1 MPWKNQSGGG
11 GPWGT
16 GGGGGGGGG
25 QGPWGAGGRP
35 PDLEDILRK
44 GQDRV
49 KRLLPGGFGS
59 GRSLIFIV
67 IIGLAL
73 WLITGFYRVE
83 PDEQGIALIFGKVW
97 KQTNAGLN
105 YNLPAPIGEVFTPKV
120 TRVNRVEVGFRS
132 NPDSSSSDNAQDVSQ
147 ESLMLTG
154 DENIVD
160 MQFVVFWVIKDPQKY
175 LFAID
180 DPEDTV
186 KNAAESAMREIIGRS
201 AFEYART
208 QGRNPIEQEARKLIQ
223 SLLDTYNAGIEVSQV
238 ELQKVDPPEA
248 ALAAFR
254 DVQAARADKESSVNG
269 AQAYF
274 NEITQRA
281 GGEAQTIIKGAEG
294 YKAQTVALATG
305 NAQRFDLVM
314 TQYEKAKDIT
324 QRRIY
329 LETMELVLK
338 NMNKIL
344 IDTKAAG
351 GAGGGTV
358 PYLSLNDLLK
368 RVAPPVAAP
377 STGGGT
383 NP

>member
-16 GGGGGGGGG
+16 GGGGGGG

-351 GAGGGTV
+351 GAAGGTV

-377 STGGGT
+377 ATGGGT

>member
-16 GGGGGGGGG
+16 GGGG

-49 KRLLPGGFGS
+49 KRFLPGGFGS
-59 GRSLIFIV
+59 GRSLVFIV
-67 IIGLAL
+67 LVGFAL
-73 WLITGFYRVE
+73 WLVTGFYRVE

-132 NPDSSSSDNAQDVSQ
+132 NPDNSSSAGAQDVGQ

-154 DENIVD
+154 DENIID

-208 QGRNPIEQEARKLIQ
+208 QGRSRIEQEARKLIQ
-223 SLLDTYNAGIEVSQV
+223 GLLDNYNAGIEVSQV

-329 LETMELVLK
+329 LETMEMVLK
-338 NMNKIL
+338 NMSKIL
-344 IDTKAAG
+344 IDSKTTG
-351 GAGGGTV
+351 GAV

-368 RVAPPVAAP
+368 RPAAEPAAP
-377 STGGGT
+377 ATSGGT

>member
-16 GGGGGGGGG
+16 GGGGGGP
-25 QGPWGAGGRP
+25 GPWGAGGRP

-49 KRLLPGGFGS
+49 KRFLPGGFGS

-67 IIGLAL
+67 LVGFAL
-73 WLITGFYRVE
+73 WLVTGFYRVE

-132 NPDSSSSDNAQDVSQ
+132 NPDDNSADNAQDVSQ

-154 DENIVD
+154 DENIID

-223 SLLDTYNAGIEVSQV
+223 GLLDNYDAGIEVSQV

-305 NAQRFDLVM
+305 NAQRFNLVM
-314 TQYEKAKDIT
+314 TQYEKARDIT

-329 LETMELVLK
+329 LETMEQVLK

-344 IDTKAAG
+344 IDSKAAG
-351 GAGGGTV
+351 GSV

-368 RVAPPVAAP
+368 RNQPPTPAPP
-377 STGGGT
+377 TGGGS

>member
-16 GGGGGGGGG
+16 GGGGG

-49 KRLLPGGFGS
+49 KRFLPGGFGS
-59 GRSLIFIV
+59 GRSLVFIALV
-67 IIGLAL
+67 GFAL
-73 WLITGFYRVE
+73 WLATGFYRVE

-132 NPDSSSSDNAQDVSQ
+132 SLDNSGASGAQDVSQ

-154 DENIVD
+154 DENIID

-208 QGRNPIEQEARKLIQ
+208 QGRNEIEQQARGLIQ
-223 SLLDTYNAGIEVSQV
+223 GLLDNYQAGIAVSQV

-281 GGEAQTIIKGAEG
+281 GGQAQTIIKGAEG

-305 NAQRFDLVM
+305 NAQRFDLVL

-329 LETMELVLK
+329 LETMEQVLK

-344 IDTKAAG
+344 IDSKTTG
-351 GAGGGTV
+351 GAV

-368 RVAPPVAAP
+368 RSAPSLAAP
-377 STGGGT
+377 AAGGGT

>member
-16 GGGGGGGGG
+16 GGGGG

-44 GQDRV
+44 GQDRM
-49 KRLLPGGFGS
+49 KRFLPGGFGS
-59 GRSLIFIV
+59 GRSIAFIAL
-67 IIGLAL
+67 IGLAL
-73 WLITGFYRVE
+73 WLASGFYRVE
-83 PDEQGIALIFGKVW
+83 PDEQGIALVFGKVW

-132 NPDSSSSDNAQDVSQ
+132 SGDSSGASDAQDVAQ

-154 DENIVD
+154 DENIID

-208 QGRNPIEQEARKLIQ
+208 QGRSPIEQEARTLIQ
-223 SLLDTYNAGIEVSQV
+223 GLLDNYNAGIEVSQV

-314 TQYEKAKDIT
+314 TQYEKAKEIT
-324 QRRIY
+324 QRRLY
-329 LETMELVLK
+329 LETMEQLLK
-338 NMNKIL
+338 NINKVL
-344 IDTKAAG
+344 IDSKAAG
-351 GAGGGTV
+351 GAL
-358 PYLSLNDLLK
+358 PYLSLNELLK
-368 RVAPPVAAP
+368 RMSPAPALAAP
-377 STGGGT
+377 AAGGGT

>member
-16 GGGGGGGGG
+16 GGGGGG

-83 PDEQGIALIFGKVW
+83 PDEHGIALIFGKVW

-132 NPDSSSSDNAQDVSQ
+132 NSDSGGSDNAQDVSQ

-223 SLLDTYNAGIEVSQV
+223 ALLDTYNAGIEVSQV

-281 GGEAQTIIKGAEG
+281 GGQAQTIIKGAEG

-351 GAGGGTV
+351 GAV

-368 RVAPPVAAP
+368 RISPPAAAP
-377 STGGGT
+377 ATGGGT

>member
-16 GGGGGGGGG
+16 GGGG

-49 KRLLPGGFGS
+49 KRFLPGGFGS
-59 GRSLIFIV
+59 GRSLVFIV
-67 IIGLAL
+67 LVGFAL
-73 WLITGFYRVE
+73 WLVTGFYRVE

-132 NPDSSSSDNAQDVSQ
+132 NPDSSSAADTQDVGQ

-154 DENIVD
+154 DENIID

-201 AFEYART
+201 PFEYART
-208 QGRNPIEQEARKLIQ
+208 QGRSRIEQEARKLIQ
-223 SLLDTYNAGIEVSQV
+223 GLLDNYDAGIAVSQV

-329 LETMELVLK
+329 LETMEMVLK
-338 NMNKIL
+338 NMSKIL
-344 IDTKAAG
+344 IDSKTTG
-351 GAGGGTV
+351 GAL

-368 RVAPPVAAP
+368 RPAAESAAP
-377 STGGGT
+377 ATGGGT

>member
-16 GGGGGGGGG
+16 GGGG

-44 GQDRV
+44 GQDHV
-49 KRLLPGGFGS
+49 KRFLPGGFGS
-59 GRSLIFIV
+59 GRSLIFIALV
-67 IIGLAL
+67 GFAL
-73 WLITGFYRVE
+73 WLVTGFYRVE

-132 NPDSSSSDNAQDVSQ
+132 NLDNSGTSEAQDVAQ

-208 QGRNPIEQEARKLIQ
+208 QGRSPIEQEARKLIQ
-223 SLLDTYNAGIEVSQV
+223 GLLDNYNAGIAVSQV

-329 LETMELVLK
+329 LETMEQVLK
-338 NMNKIL
+338 NMNKVL
-344 IDTKAAG
+344 IDSKTTG
-351 GAGGGTV
+351 GAV
-358 PYLSLNDLLK
+358 PYVSLNDLLK
-368 RVAPPVAAP
+368 RPAPLPVAPTA
-377 STGGGT
+377 GGGT
-383 NP
+383 SP

>member
-16 GGGGGGGGG
+16 GGGGGGG